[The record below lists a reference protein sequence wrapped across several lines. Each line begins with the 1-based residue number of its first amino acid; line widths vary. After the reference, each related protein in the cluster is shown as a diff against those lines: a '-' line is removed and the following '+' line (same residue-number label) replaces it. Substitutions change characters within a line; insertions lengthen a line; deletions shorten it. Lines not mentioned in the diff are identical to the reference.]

1 MIRGTPLIGLCCVLT
16 TLAVASSPPVNLAL
30 GQSYKAIASLVPCG
44 LGWPGENSNSST
56 GCSKEDADIQDRIG
70 AIYPVSLSLYEA
82 ESEIAPSPVL
92 SVPFG
97 KPGCREKYGVR
108 STDGFAVPIK
118 RVANNSVI
126 ALPATNLTDV
136 LEVRESW
143 HDSAETKTPAPPA
156 KSTQKVLVKTAH
168 STATTADTVA
178 IGKRPPAQPNLPSS
192 SDLAAALEKHL
203 SNRRSWGTSP
213 SEPASVANIAADQTS
228 ETAASTDQTPNNAII
243 ALPVTNLAEVL
254 TIRERWRSGKPNSFE
269 APPLKSVQ
277 NLHTKVVDTSAAL
290 ADVEISEKHPPKK
303 LDLPLESD
311 ANGALEKLLTE
322 RRSWGAS
329 PSQSTAVALGTTQ
342 SASKS
347 IVSTVFAKSTTL
359 GAGLKE
365 PSLTLSE
372 RQHLQQRAT
381 ANSTPVLSKKIKP
394 KTYSKRS
401 RTRKKRR
408 TIRSLSTASNW
419 KELVF
424 VGLY

>member
-108 STDGFAVPIK
+108 STDGFAVPVK

-143 HDSAETKTPAPPA
+143 HDSAETKTPEPPA

-168 STATTADTVA
+168 STATTADTLG
-178 IGKRPPAQPNLPSS
+178 IGQRRMMWQKTLAQ
-192 SDLAAALEKHL
+192 A
-203 SNRRSWGTSP
+203 R
-213 SEPASVANIAADQTS
+213 
-228 ETAASTDQTPNNAII
+228 
-243 ALPVTNLAEVL
+243 
-254 TIRERWRSGKPNSFE
+254 
-269 APPLKSVQ
+269 
-277 NLHTKVVDTSAAL
+277 
-290 ADVEISEKHPPKK
+290 
-303 LDLPLESD
+303 
-311 ANGALEKLLTE
+311 
-322 RRSWGAS
+322 
-329 PSQSTAVALGTTQ
+329 
-342 SASKS
+342 
-347 IVSTVFAKSTTL
+347 
-359 GAGLKE
+359 
-365 PSLTLSE
+365 
-372 RQHLQQRAT
+372 
-381 ANSTPVLSKKIKP
+381 
-394 KTYSKRS
+394 
-401 RTRKKRR
+401 KRR
-408 TIRSLSTASNW
+408 I
-419 KELVF
+419 VF
-424 VGLY
+424 L